1 MRQALVLN
9 NYYPNIPISNHI
21 QQIYMIDRPTT
32 YLLTSILL
40 ETFST
45 CCLKNT
51 LNNKI
56 WSFTSLY
63 WLWYIVLYFP

>member
-40 ETFST
+40 ETST
-45 CCLKNT
+45 CCLK
-51 LNNKI
+51 I
-56 WSFTSLY
+56 H
-63 WLWYIVLYFP
+63 